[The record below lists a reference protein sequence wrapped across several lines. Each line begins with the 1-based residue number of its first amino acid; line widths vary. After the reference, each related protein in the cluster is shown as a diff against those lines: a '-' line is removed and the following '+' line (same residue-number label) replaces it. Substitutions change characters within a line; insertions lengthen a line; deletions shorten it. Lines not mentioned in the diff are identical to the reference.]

1 MEEIHYPRKVGSC
14 KLKIVVLLSTDAIGF
29 AYGKYFMIDMTLVKI
44 FECRV
49 RSPPFF
55 KEGMFENDAKH
66 VFERGWLHAVTG

>member
-1 MEEIHYPRKVGSC
+1 
-14 KLKIVVLLSTDAIGF
+14 
-29 AYGKYFMIDMTLVKI
+29 MIDMTLVKI

-55 KEGMFENDAKH
+55 KEGMFENDAKL